1 MQAPKPPEEP
11 VVSRSAA
18 GPEVIGLFHA
28 DTSSI
33 SYLVVDPKS
42 RRAALIDPVLDYSA
56 RAGRTTTRFADR
68 LLALCAEHRVTVDWV
83 LETHVHA
90 DHLSAGGYCRDR
102 LGSRLAI
109 GANVTAVQ
117 SMVRD
122 NYDLDGELAIDGSQ
136 FDHRFEEGERFA
148 IGNLAGTVLHTPG
161 HTPACVTY
169 LIGDA
174 AFVGDT
180 LFMPDGG
187 TARCDF
193 PGGSASTLYRSIQ
206 RLLALPAATRVF
218 TGHDY
223 APGGR
228 AYAWESS
235 VAAQR
240 ADNIHVGG
248 GATEAKFVAAR
259 EARDKTLE
267 VPALILAALQVNVRG
282 GRLPAPNDAG
292 RSFLKIPV
300 NWL

>member
-1 MQAPKPPEEP
+1 MQEPQPPQEP
-11 VVSRSAA
+11 VTSRSPG
-18 GPEVIGLFHA
+18 GPEVLGFFHPE
-28 DTSSI
+28 TSSV
-33 SYLVVDPKS
+33 SYLAIDPGT
-42 RRAALIDPVLDYSA
+42 RRAAIIDAVLDYSA
-56 RAGRTTTRFADR
+56 RAGRTGTGFADR
-68 LLALCAEHRVTVDWV
+68 MLATVSERQLTVEWV

-90 DHLSAGGYCRDR
+90 DHLSAGTYCRDR
-102 LGSRLAI
+102 LGSRLGI
-109 GANVTAVQ
+109 GAAVTTVQ
-117 SMVRD
+117 AMVRD
-122 NYDLDGELAIDGSQ
+122 AFDLDGELATDGSQ
-136 FDHRFEEGERFA
+136 FDHRFEPDERFA
-148 IGNLAGTVLHTPG
+148 VGGLAGTVLFTPG

-169 LIGDA
+169 RLGDA

-193 PGGSASTLYRSIQ
+193 PGGSATVLYRSIQ
-206 RLLALPAATRVF
+206 RLLALPDATRVF

-228 AYAWESS
+228 AYAWEST

-240 ADNIHVGG
+240 RDNTHVGG
-248 GATEAKFVAAR
+248 GVTEAKFVATR

-267 VPALILAALQVNVRG
+267 VPALILPALQVNVRG
-282 GRLPAPNDAG
+282 GRLPQPTAGG

>member
-1 MQAPKPPEEP
+1 MQEPKPPVQP
-11 VVSRSAA
+11 VASRSAA
-18 GPEVIGLFHA
+18 GPEVLGFFHA
-28 DTSSI
+28 DTSSVA
-33 SYLVVDPKS
+33 YLVIDNGS
-42 RRAALIDPVLDYSA
+42 QRAALVDPVLDYSA
-56 RAGRTTTRFADR
+56 RAGRTGTAFADR
-68 LLALCAEHRVTVDWV
+68 LLAAVAERRLKVDWV

-90 DHLSAGGYCRDR
+90 DHLSAGAYCRDR
-102 LGSRLAI
+102 LGSRLGI
-109 GANVTAVQ
+109 GAQVTAVQ
-117 SMVRD
+117 AMVRE
-122 NYDLDGELAIDGSQ
+122 NYDLDGELVTDGSQ
-136 FDHRFEEGERFA
+136 FDHRFQDGERFA
-148 IGNLAGTVLHTPG
+148 IGGLAAQVLHTPG

-169 LIGDA
+169 LVGDA

-193 PGGSASTLYRSIQ
+193 PGGSAATLYRSIQ
-206 RLLALPAATRVF
+206 KLLALPDATRVF

-228 AYAWESS
+228 PYAWEST

-240 ADNIHVGG
+240 RDNIHLGG
-248 GATEAKFVAAR
+248 GVPEAKFVATR

-267 VPALILAALQVNVRG
+267 VPALILPALQVNVRG
-282 GRLPAPNDAG
+282 GRLPKPGAAG

>member
-1 MQAPKPPEEP
+1 MNEPNPPTEP
-11 VVSRSAA
+11 VMSQSAG
-18 GPEVIGLFHA
+18 GPDVLAFFHA
-28 DTSSI
+28 GTSSI
-33 SYLVVDPKS
+33 SYLVSDPAT
-42 RRAALIDPVLDYSA
+42 RRAAIVDAVLDYSA
-56 RAGRTTTRFADR
+56 RAGRTATGFADR
-68 LLALCAEHRVTVDWV
+68 ILAAVAERQLIVDWV

-90 DHLSAGGYCRDR
+90 DHLSAGAYCRDR
-102 LGSRLAI
+102 LGSRLSI

-122 NYDLDGELAIDGSQ
+122 AYGLGADFATDGRQ
-136 FDHRFEEGERFA
+136 FDHRFRPEERFNV
-148 IGNLAGTVLHTPG
+148 GNLDAVVHFTPG

-169 LIGDA
+169 VIGDA

-193 PGGSASTLYRSIQ
+193 PGGSAATLYRSIQ
-206 RLLALPAATRVF
+206 RILALPDATRVF
-218 TGHDY
+218 TAHDY

-228 AYAWESS
+228 PYAWEST

-240 ADNIHVGG
+240 RDNTHVGG
-248 GATEAKFVAAR
+248 GVAEAKFVATR

-267 VPALILAALQVNVRG
+267 APVLILPALQVNVRG
-282 GRLPAPNDAG
+282 GRLPPPDENG

>member
-1 MQAPKPPEEP
+1 MNEPNPPTEP
-11 VVSRSAA
+11 VMSQSAG
-18 GPEVIGLFHA
+18 GPDVLAFFHA
-28 DTSSI
+28 GTSSI
-33 SYLVVDPKS
+33 SYLVSDPAT
-42 RRAALIDPVLDYSA
+42 RRAAIVDAVLDYSA
-56 RAGRTTTRFADR
+56 RAGRTATGFADR
-68 LLALCAEHRVTVDWV
+68 ILAAVAERQLIVDWV

-90 DHLSAGGYCRDR
+90 DHLSAGAYCRDR

-122 NYDLDGELAIDGSQ
+122 AYGLGADFATDGRQ
-136 FDHRFEEGERFA
+136 FDHRFRPEERFNV
-148 IGNLAGTVLHTPG
+148 GNLDAVVHFTPG

-169 LIGDA
+169 AIGDA

-193 PGGSASTLYRSIQ
+193 PGGSAATLYRSIQ
-206 RLLALPAATRVF
+206 RILALPDATRVF
-218 TGHDY
+218 TAHDY

-228 AYAWESS
+228 PYAWEST

-240 ADNIHVGG
+240 RDNTHVGG
-248 GATEAKFVAAR
+248 GVAEAKFVATR

-267 VPALILAALQVNVRG
+267 APVLILPALQVNVRG
-282 GRLPAPNDAG
+282 GRLPPPDENG

>member
-11 VVSRSAA
+11 VVSRSAT

-33 SYLVVDPKS
+33 SYIVIDPKS
-42 RRAALIDPVLDYSA
+42 RRAALIDPVLDFSA
-56 RAGRTTTRFADR
+56 RAGRTATHFADR
-68 LLALCAEHRVTVDWV
+68 LLSLCAEHRVTVDWV

-102 LGSRLAI
+102 LGSRLGI
-109 GANVTAVQ
+109 GANVTTVQ
-117 SMVRD
+117 TMVRD
-122 NYDLDGELAIDGSQ
+122 SYDLDGEIAIDGSQ
-136 FDHRFEEGERFA
+136 FDNLFQGGETFSV
-148 IGNLAGTVLHTPG
+148 GGLAGSVLHTPG

-193 PGGSASTLYRSIQ
+193 PGGSAATLYRSIH
-206 RLLALPAATRVF
+206 RLLTLPDATRVF

-228 AYAWESS
+228 PFAWESS
-235 VAAQR
+235 VARQR
-240 ADNIHVGG
+240 RENIHVGG
-248 GATEAKFVAAR
+248 GVPEAKFVATR

-282 GRLPAPNDAG
+282 GRLPEPNDAG